1 MAERHVIM
9 CGPEVMTDVGPR
21 EPDGGGNKRFSGV
34 REVELDAHVGGMVK
48 WAPKTCAP

>member
-1 MAERHVIM
+1 MEERRVIM
-9 CGPEVMTDVGPR
+9 CGPGVMTDVGPR
-21 EPDGGGNKRFSGV
+21 EPDRGGNIRFSGV